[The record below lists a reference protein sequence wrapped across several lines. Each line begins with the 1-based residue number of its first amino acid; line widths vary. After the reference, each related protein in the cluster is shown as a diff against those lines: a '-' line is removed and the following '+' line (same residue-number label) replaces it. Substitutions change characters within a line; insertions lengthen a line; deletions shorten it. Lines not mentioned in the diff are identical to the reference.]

1 MKNYFQRQDII
12 DIQQIIQ
19 IGENWQK
26 HLAPSWEIEPQGINA
41 GCSERQC
48 TGSIREVHCSAM
60 CPSLGCTGD
69 SKPFFKAI

>member
-26 HLAPSWEIEPQGINA
+26 TSAPRWETDPQGINE

-48 TGSIREVHCSAM
+48 TSVHWIYARSALQRTM
-60 CPSLGCTGD
+60 SFTGLRW
-69 SKPFFKAI
+69 